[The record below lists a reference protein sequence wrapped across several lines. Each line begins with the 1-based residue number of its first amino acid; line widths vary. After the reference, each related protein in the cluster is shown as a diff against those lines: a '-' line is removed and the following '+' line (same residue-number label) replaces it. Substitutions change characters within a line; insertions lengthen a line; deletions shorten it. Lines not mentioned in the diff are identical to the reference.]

1 MPEMIET
8 GAAALVFA
16 VVFLAGNRLHPLRW
30 LMRDRRS
37 TVSFGAGMSA
47 AYVFVHLMPELHGAR
62 TTFAESVSSPLPFE
76 GMGTYF
82 VALVGF
88 LVYYALEHLRK
99 HLRGT
104 ESNAEAGE
112 AGATFRIHVGG
123 FAAYVLLVAYVLAR
137 NPEGT
142 AMSIALFVVA
152 MACHFLG
159 VDHSLREEHGAAYD
173 RVGRFVLA
181 GMAIVGWLLGQALVL
196 PPHAIALLVAFIS
209 GAIIMNSA
217 VMELPSDKDGRFM
230 PFMIGGILYGL
241 ILLPLG

>member
-1 MPEMIET
+1 MAEMLET

-30 LMRDRRS
+30 LMHDRRS

-76 GMGTYF
+76 GMGVYF
-82 VALVGF
+82 LALVGF
-88 LVYYALEHLRK
+88 LVFYAMEHLRK
-99 HLRGT
+99 YLRGQ
-104 ESNAEAGE
+104 ESEAGAGE

-123 FAAYVLLVAYVLAR
+123 FAVYVLLVAYLLAR

-142 AMSIALFVVA
+142 AVSIGLFVVA

-159 VDHSLREEHGAAYD
+159 VDHSLRDEHGAAYD

-181 GMAIVGWLLGQALVL
+181 GMAVIGWVLGQAWAL
-196 PPHAIALLVAFIS
+196 PPYMTALLVAFIS

-217 VMELPSDKDGRFM
+217 VTELPSDKDGRFM
-230 PFMIGGILYGL
+230 PFMIGGVVYGV